1 VADRRIIFLENPV
14 VSKLHPMGSAPRSRK
29 WSPTTRQPASMQ
41 SRLTEGSRLAHE
53 VKDQGTV
60 DLLIKIL
67 GDEEKHEDWA
77 EAQLDQIGQMGL
89 ENYLTNQTKG
99 AA

>member
-1 VADRRIIFLENPV
+1 MLTND
-14 VSKLHPMGSAPRSRK
+14 
-29 WSPTTRQPASMQ
+29 QASEVDAV
-41 SRLTEGSRLAHE
+41 RAYNEGITLAHE